1 MHFMK
6 HLLLFINNHLMQLR
20 RKWLSLP
27 LLLIFPIII
36 VGLIALIIITYFSP
50 SADDEPINIGLV
62 DLDNSTETKL
72 VSQLIEESS
81 QLGSYLAIHSM
92 SESDAIKAIEQD
104 RIASYIVFPDN
115 FTNDLYQGSTTELPI
130 IGNPNQPTESYMINE
145 LMESISRHI
154 RSSQANILSI
164 NYYAK
169 NIGMEDAARNEFV
182 FQQFQEFLF
191 YTIGRDRILTDKEIS
206 NQATSSPMQYFII
219 GGWFIVITIWI
230 FSIFHFL
237 TKDNSSRMRNRM
249 RLYGVTELQQSLAKI
264 IVTFAVSFLFSSVSF
279 YLLRTIFESEVTAQ
293 DYIRIGIVIA
303 LYSSFFLLS
312 LTIIESLIS
321 AQKVR
326 LLVQSLFTIVSL
338 ILSGAIIPVI
348 YYPLSLQGF
357 LPYIY
362 SYEALRWL
370 QEILM
375 NDRLYADYIPL
386 LLMNGAGIFVLLGI
400 SIWKGRVKQ

>member
-1 MHFMK
+1 
-6 HLLLFINNHLMQLR
+6 MQLR

-92 SESDAIKAIEQD
+92 SESDAIKAIDHD

-279 YLLRTIFESEVTAQ
+279 YLLRTIFESEVIVQ
-293 DYIRIGIVIA
+293 DYIRIGIVTA

-348 YYPLSLQGF
+348 YYPLLFQGF